1 MNTFARNRVLAALA
15 FAAVAITACGKDSTA
30 PNNSVTAGV
39 LATITVTPNA
49 TLAPSGTV
57 QMVATGTDANG
68 AAVSISPT
76 WSVVAGGGTI
86 SANGMFTAGTTAG
99 VYTNTV
105 VATVGTITGR
115 ATITVTSTVGALAT
129 IKVTPAPIIMPQ
141 NGTQQFT
148 AVGLDAAG
156 NVVPITPVWAVVNA
170 GGTISTGGI
179 FTAGGTPGVFAGTIR
194 ATSGTIQGFA
204 DVTVTGPIT
213 AVTVTPGQASIAA
226 GTARQFTAVA
236 TDALGTIVASTTLN
250 VAGTASWSVVSGGG
264 TISELGVFT
273 AGAVGGTF
281 ASTVR
286 ASIGGVT
293 GSASVTV
300 ATSAGPVASIS
311 VTPSPTTLSAGGSR
325 KFIATGFDASGTS
338 ITITP
343 TWSVVGGGGTI
354 NALGFYTSGTVS
366 GTFANSVVATSG
378 SVSGAATVIIEPQSP
393 PGQLALIQILPV
405 AGSVSVNG
413 TVQFTATGFD
423 AHDNVVAIT
432 PVWTV
437 VNGGGTIS
445 STGLF
450 TAGGAAGTFT
460 STVRASSGN
469 FFGTATATV
478 TSSASDSRRAP

>member
-1 MNTFARNRVLAALA
+1 MNTFARTRVLAALA
-15 FAAVAITACGKDSTA
+15 VAAIAINACGKESA
-30 PNNSVTAGV
+30 PTNSVTTAA
-39 LATITVTPNA
+39 LASITVTPNA
-49 TLAPSGTV
+49 TIAPSGTV

-68 AAVSISPT
+68 AAVAISPT

-86 SANGMFTAGTTAG
+86 SATGLFTAGTTAG

-115 ATITVTSTVGALAT
+115 ATITVTGTVGALAT

-156 NVVPITPVWAVVNA
+156 NVVPITPVWAVVN
-170 GGTISTGGI
+170 GGGSISTGGQ
-179 FTAGGTPGVFAGTIR
+179 FTSGTTPGVFAGTIR

-204 DVTVTGPIT
+204 NITVTGPIT
-213 AVTVTPGQASIAA
+213 TVTVTPGAASVLA
-226 GTARQFTAVA
+226 GSARQFTAVA
-236 TDALGTIVASTTLN
+236 TDALGNIVASTTLN
-250 VAGTASWSVVSGGG
+250 VAGTASWSVVNGGG
-264 TISELGVFT
+264 TISDLGVFT

-311 VTPSPTTLSAGGSR
+311 LTPSQTTLSAGGSR

-338 ITITP
+338 IPITP

-354 NALGFYTSGTVS
+354 NALGFYTSGTVT

-378 SVSGAATVIIEPQSP
+378 SVSGAATVTIESQAP
-393 PGQLALIQILPV
+393 PGQLALIQVLPV
-405 AGSVSVNG
+405 AGSVAVNG
-413 TVQFTATGFD
+413 TVQFTATGYD

-437 VNGGGTIS
+437 VNGGGTVS

-450 TAGGAAGTFT
+450 TAGSVAGSFVG
-460 STVRASSGN
+460 TVRATSGN

-478 TSSASDSRRAP
+478 TATAADVRRAP